1 MRLSNKTIKQL
12 ALGLTLVSTS
22 LSAQDFTLK
31 QAQDYAIEHYYES
44 VNAGLDIKK
53 SKAKIWETTAIGLP
67 HVNATGSYR
76 YAADLEFDFDLS
88 GGIPP
93 GQDFIAAFAA
103 DNISQGKI
111 EATQLIFDGSYIVG
125 LQASKKYHE
134 FSTASLEKTNN
145 EVRSIIASSYYLVLV
160 AGENVEILDGSL
172 ETIETSIKETAALVE
187 QGFLEETE
195 LDQLELMKSDLESSL
210 QSAKQSQNVAVKM
223 LKLNLGLDLSATI
236 NLTDSL
242 KGIVEQINIEA
253 LTGQQFDAGGNPDL
267 KVLEIQKDLLK
278 LDLKRYKA
286 QRLPTVAAFYQ
297 YQNTAYQFE
306 WDWLK
311 DATWFDAQN
320 VGLSISVPILSSGQQ
335 GAVIKQAKL
344 EYNKI
349 QNSYDYVQKAMSIQ
363 FTNAVNDLNTK
374 NSNLENA
381 QKSLA
386 IADKIYD
393 RTQKKHKEGLA
404 SSFELSQMKNQVLQ
418 SQGKYIQALFDLLN
432 AKAELDKLQNK

>member
-1 MRLSNKTIKQL
+1 MQF
-12 ALGLTLVSTS
+12 ALGLTLVSS
-22 LSAQDFTLK
+22 GVYAQDFTLK

-44 VNAGLDIKK
+44 VNAGLDIQK

-76 YAADLEFDFDLS
+76 YAADLEFDFDLT
-88 GGIPP
+88 GGLPP

-145 EVRSIIASSYYLVLV
+145 EVRGMIASSYYLVLV
-160 AGENVEILDGSL
+160 AGENVGVLDGSL
-172 ETIETSIKETAALVE
+172 KTIEASIQETKALVD

-195 LDQLELMKSDLESSL
+195 LDQLELMKSDIESSL
-210 QSAKQSQNVAVKM
+210 QSANQSKDVAIKM

-236 NLTDSL
+236 TLTDSL
-242 KGIVEQINIEA
+242 SGIVDQINFEA
-253 LTGQQFDAGGNPDL
+253 LAGQQFDAGGNPDL

-286 QRLPTVAAFYQ
+286 QRLPTVAAFYS
-297 YQNTAYQFE
+297 YQNTAYQFD

-311 DATWFDAQN
+311 DATWYDAQN
-320 VGLSISVPILSSGQQ
+320 IGLSISVPILSSGQQ
-335 GAVIKQAKL
+335 GAVIKQARL
-344 EYNKI
+344 EYNKM
-349 QNSYDYVQKAMSIQ
+349 QNTFDYVQKAMSIQ
-363 FTNAVNDLNTK
+363 FTNAINDLNTK
-374 NSNLENA
+374 NANLENA
-381 QKSLA
+381 KKSLA

-393 RTQKKHKEGLA
+393 RTQKKHKEGMS

-418 SQGKYIQALFDLLN
+418 SQGKYIQALFNLLN

>member
-1 MRLSNKTIKQL
+1 MRFSKKTIQQL
-12 ALGLTLVSTS
+12 TLGLTIMVSN

-67 HVNATGSYR
+67 HINAAGNYR
-76 YAADLEFDFDLS
+76 YAADLEFDFDL
-88 GGIPP
+88 PP
-93 GQDFIAAFAA
+93 GEDPGFLAAFAA
-103 DNISQGKI
+103 DNVSQGKI

-134 FSTASLEKTNN
+134 FSTISLEKTNN
-145 EVRSIIASSYYLVLV
+145 EVRSMIASSYYLVLV
-160 AGENVEILDGSL
+160 AGENLEILDGSL
-172 ETIETSIKETAALVE
+172 NTIETSITETKALVE

-195 LDQLELMKSDLESSL
+195 LDQLELLKSDLESSL
-210 QSAKQSQNVAVKM
+210 KSAKQSKDVSIKM

-242 KGIVEQINIEA
+242 AGIVELINVEA
-253 LTGQQFDAGGNPDL
+253 LMGQQFDAGGNPDL
-267 KVLEIQKDLLK
+267 KVLAVQKDLLK

-297 YQNTAYQFE
+297 YQNTAYQF
-306 WDWLK
+306 DWNWLQ
-311 DATWFDAQN
+311 DATWYDAQN
-320 VGLSISVPILSSGQQ
+320 IGLSISVPILSSGQQ

-344 EYNKI
+344 EYNKM
-349 QNSYDYVQKAMSIQ
+349 QNTFDYAQKAMTIQ
-363 FTNAVNDLNTK
+363 FTNALNNLNT
-374 NSNLENA
+374 NNANLENA
-381 QKSLA
+381 KKSLA
-386 IADKIYD
+386 IAEKIYD
-393 RTQKKHKEGLA
+393 RTQKKHKEGMS

-418 SQGKYIQALFDLLN
+418 SQGKYIQALFNLLN